1 MVSESDLAYS
11 SGRKC
16 GALVL
21 LHMHTTTKLLR
32 NTVILELEGVRSSG
46 KRGGVPIL
54 RDTKVANQNDLGMK

>member
-16 GALVL
+16 GALVP

-32 NTVILELEGVRSSG
+32 NTVSLELEGVRSSG
-46 KRGGVPIL
+46 KRGGGADFE
-54 RDTKVANQNDLGMK
+54 RYKVGQPE